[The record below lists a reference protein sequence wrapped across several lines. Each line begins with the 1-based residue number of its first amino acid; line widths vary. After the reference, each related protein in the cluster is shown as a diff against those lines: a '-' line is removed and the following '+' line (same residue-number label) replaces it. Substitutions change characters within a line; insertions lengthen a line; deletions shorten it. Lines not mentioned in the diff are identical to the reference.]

1 MAVKIYDSSAGAFK
15 DAPTPQI
22 YDASVQAYKDS
33 TGLVYD
39 TSKGAWDERWSAD
52 MEGVLYNKG
61 NECKKLTGGWDS
73 LMFIPDYGSSAY
85 GDISEKREK
94 SLYIRSGSGK
104 SIGFFTHKAI
114 DLTGYSKIC
123 VNVTDVCKSHKGDC
137 IDLTINP
144 SKQILCNNRYVVD
157 SRTYPQITD
166 TGITTWNISR
176 YVKSTNNNFYF
187 GFGCWGYA
195 DNYIEIDKIWL
206 EK

>member
-1 MAVKIYDSSAGAFK
+1 MAVKIYDSIVGAFK

-22 YDASVQAYKDS
+22 YNAGAQAYNDS

-39 TSKGAWDERWSAD
+39 ENKGAWYKLWSAD

-73 LMFIPDYGSSAY
+73 LMFIDDYGPSAY

-94 SLYIRSGSGK
+94 SLYIRSGSSK

-123 VNVTDVCKSHKGDC
+123 VNFTDICKSHNGEC
-137 IDLTINP
+137 IDLTIHP
-144 SKQILCNNRYVVD
+144 DIKRLCENRYVLD
-157 SRTYPQITD
+157 SNYPIIPD
-166 TGITTWNISR
+166 TGIIAWNISQF
-176 YVKSTNNNFYF
+176 VKSTNNNFYF

>member
-1 MAVKIYDSSAGAFK
+1 MAAKIYDASAGAFK

-22 YDASVQAYKDS
+22 YDAGAQAYKDS
-33 TGLVYD
+33 AGLVYD
-39 TSKGAWDERWSAD
+39 TSKVAWDERWSAD

-73 LMFIPDYGSSAY
+73 LIFIQDYGSSAY

-94 SLYIRSGSGK
+94 SLYIRSGSYK

-123 VNVTDVCKSHKGDC
+123 VNVTDICKLYEGAY
-137 IDLTINP
+137 IDLTINQ
-144 SKQILCNNRYVVD
+144 SKQILCDNRY
-157 SRTYPQITD
+157 SSPTGLPLITD

-176 YVKSTNNNFYF
+176 YVKSANNNFYF
-187 GFGCWGYA
+187 GFGCWGYY

>member
-1 MAVKIYDSSAGAFK
+1 MAVKIYDSSVGAFK

-22 YDASVQAYKDS
+22 YDVGAQAYKDS

-39 TSKGAWDERWSAD
+39 TTKVAWDERWSAD

-73 LMFIPDYGSSAY
+73 RMFISDYGSSAY

-94 SLYIRSGSGK
+94 SLYIRSGGGK

-123 VNVTDVCKSHKGDC
+123 VNFTDICKSHNGTC

-144 SKQILCNNRYVVD
+144 DKQILCDKRYIFYG
-157 SRTYPQITD
+157 SNLRITD

-195 DNYIEIDKIWL
+195 DIYIEIDKIWL